1 MGEILRIVL
10 ILIAV
15 FMLAKAVVS
24 LAKRKM
30 TDQFCLFWA
39 FLAVLIGLAGILLK
53 PSTIGRYISVRG
65 LILVMIALIAVLWG
79 MWFIST
85 QVSILMR
92 KNQEIAMQTSLLNQD
107 CVQLLK
113 KIESL
118 EEELE
123 QYKKDEGTEYE
134 KSTVCD

>member
-1 MGEILRIVL
+1 MVVRAIL
-10 ILIAV
+10 
-15 FMLAKAVVS
+15 S

-30 TDQFCLFWA
+30 TEPFCLAWV
-39 FLAVLIGLAGILLK
+39 FLSALMILSGALLN
-53 PSTIGRYISVRG
+53 PSQMKRYVSTRG
-65 LILVMIALIAVLWG
+65 LILTIIIVSGVLWG
-79 MWFIST
+79 LWFIST

-123 QYKKDEGTEYE
+123 QYKKDEGTEHE

>member
-1 MGEILRIVL
+1 
-10 ILIAV
+10 
-15 FMLAKAVVS
+15 
-24 LAKRKM
+24 
-30 TDQFCLFWA
+30 
-39 FLAVLIGLAGILLK
+39 
-53 PSTIGRYISVRG
+53 
-65 LILVMIALIAVLWG
+65 MIALIAVLWG

-123 QYKKDEGTEYE
+123 QYKKDEGTEHE